1 MCILIDILLIIC
13 VFKGIYCVFDS
24 VSMNVL

>member
-1 MCILIDILLIIC
+1 MCILIDILLIINE
-13 VFKGIYCVFDS
+13 FKGIYCVFDS